1 MVRKKLPHGL
11 WACALL
17 AACLTAMIT
26 SCHTVKHAASTTKA
40 DSSAIAV
47 KTASKQ
53 LAEQTSL
60 DAYTTISLDSF
71 ELLLMP
77 GSCQLPLDTCKLAAS
92 TTLHAINGQ
101 AKAWQPMALR
111 AKHATLT
118 KGVLSS
124 KELSLITTQH
134 DSVKVASSCQ
144 QTRQSSKD
152 ATAIA
157 KPANLGWLIPVCLT
171 IVLAAIIIYRKR

>member
-1 MVRKKLPHGL
+1 MVRKKLPAGL

-26 SCHTVKHAASTTKA
+26 SCHTAKHAASTTKA

-47 KTASKQ
+47 ITASKQ
-53 LAEQTSL
+53 LAEQTNL
-60 DAYTTISLDSF
+60 DAYTSISLDSF

-92 TTLHAINGQ
+92 TTLHAINGH
-101 AKAWQPMALR
+101 ATAWQPMALR

-124 KELSLITTQH
+124 KELSLITAQH

-152 ATAIA
+152 ATAI
-157 KPANLGWLIPVCLT
+157 
-171 IVLAAIIIYRKR
+171 IIYRKR

>member
-11 WACALL
+11 WTCALL

-60 DAYTTISLDSF
+60 DAYTSISLDSF

-77 GSCQLPLDTCKLAAS
+77 GSCQPLDTCKLAAS
-92 TTLHAINGQ
+92 TTLHAINSHVTT
-101 AKAWQPMALR
+101 WQPMALR

-124 KELSLITTQH
+124 KELSLITAQH